1 MSNTTP
7 SDTFGVIV
15 AVAPE
20 TEIVLLTPSVLLKLK
35 YCPFDTVPSGPLFLM
50 TTVKFSSA
58 CEADNKPET
67 GNVAVPPSSGSA
79 GTSNFP
85 LSVVPENFVLNEYNE
100 YKGFVEWWKNN
111 SDLLDSEYELLK
123 DELFPY
129 G

>member
-7 SDTFGVIV
+7 SDTAGVIV

-35 YCPFDTVPSGPLFLM
+35 YCPFDTVPSEPLLLM

-67 GNVAVPPSSGSA
+67 GNVAVPPISGSA
-79 GTSNFP
+79 ETSNFP
-85 LSVVPENFVLNEYNE
+85 LPTVPWNLVLN
-100 YKGFVEWWKNN
+100 V
-111 SDLLDSEYELLK
+111 
-123 DELFPY
+123 
-129 G
+129 